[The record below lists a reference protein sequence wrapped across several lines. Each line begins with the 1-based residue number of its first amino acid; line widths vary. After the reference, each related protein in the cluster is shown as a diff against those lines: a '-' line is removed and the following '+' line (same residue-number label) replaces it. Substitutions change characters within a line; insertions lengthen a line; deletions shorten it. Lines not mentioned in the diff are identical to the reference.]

1 MEPLCIVNA
10 VVQTMDEST
19 PSFAGF
25 VRIQGSKIL
34 ALGEGT
40 PTSADDRA
48 SLLFDAQGGI
58 LTPGLIDL
66 HSHVGLYEDS
76 LGFPGEDG
84 NEDTDPVTPQLRA
97 LDGINPFDR
106 AFREA
111 VEAGVTTVAVSP
123 GSANAI
129 GGQIALLKTAGRR
142 IDDMIIQSPLA
153 IKFALGENPKSVY
166 REKDDTP
173 VTRMAT
179 AALIREQLY
188 KAKEYLARQEHANS
202 DPDVDM
208 PDYDS
213 KLEALL
219 PLLWGKAKAH
229 FHAHRADDIFT
240 AIRLAKEFAIPPV
253 IIHGTEA
260 HCVADLLAAEHVP
273 VISGPFLTDRS
284 KPELSCL
291 TEAAPGIL
299 CRAGIETALTV
310 DHPETPLR
318 LLPVAAMLAV
328 RAGMD
333 ETDALRAMT
342 CVPAHIADMGHRLG
356 RIQPGLDADLVLWD
370 GNPLD
375 LKTHVQAVWINGQM
389 VYRRKEIE
397 EKGG

>member
-1 MEPLCIVNA
+1 MESFCIMNA
-10 VVQTMDEST
+10 IVQTMDDQAS
-19 PSFAGF
+19 SFLGY
-25 VRIQGSKIL
+25 VRIQGNKIL
-34 ALGEGT
+34 TIGAGT
-40 PTSADDRA
+40 PPTFA
-48 SLLFDAQGGI
+48 FPFPTPIDAQRGI

-76 LGFPGEDG
+76 LGFAGEDG

-106 AFREA
+106 GFREA
-111 VEAGVTTVAVSP
+111 CEAGVTTVAVSP

-129 GGQIALLKTAGRR
+129 GGQIVLLKTVGRR
-142 IDDMIIQSPLA
+142 VDDMVIRSPLA
-153 IKFALGENPKSVY
+153 MKFALGENPKSVY
-166 REKDDTP
+166 RDKDDTP

-188 KAKEYLARQEHANS
+188 KAKEYLARQERANH

-219 PLLWGKAKAH
+219 PLLRGEIKAH

-240 AIRLAKEFAIPPV
+240 ALRIAREFTIQPV

-260 HCVADLLAAEHVP
+260 YLMPDLIAAEHIP
-273 VISGPFLTDRS
+273 IISGPFLTDRS
-284 KPELSCL
+284 KPELHHL
-291 TEAAPGIL
+291 TEAAPGRL

-318 LLPVAAMLAV
+318 LLPLAAMLAV

-333 ETDALRAMT
+333 KTDALRALT
-342 CVPAHIADMGHRLG
+342 TVPAHIADVSDRIG
-356 RIQPGLDADLVLWD
+356 RIAPGLDADLVLWD
-370 GNPLD
+370 GDPLD
-375 LKTHVQAVWINGQM
+375 FKTHAQIVWINGQM
-389 VYRRKEIE
+389 IYRRNSL
-397 EKGG
+397 